1 MVPVAGPGVIRRSGR
16 LRRLSMQA
24 LPTLPIV
31 AALPALAEA
40 LESGRQVVL
49 EAPPGAG
56 KSTIVPLALLEAAWR
71 GDGRLVMLEPRRIAA
86 RAVAERMATL
96 LGERAGERV
105 GFRTRLESRVG
116 PRTRLEVVTEGILTR
131 QLQHDPALEGVACVI
146 FDEFHERG
154 LQGDLGLALAL
165 ECQRHLRPELRL
177 LVMSATLDGEALA
190 RLMGAARIVRAPGRM
205 FEVETFH
212 VAPPPGAAPQALAQ
226 RVASRIAAAVESHE
240 GDVLAFLPGAGE
252 IRRVVDALSEV
263 VPADRCVVLPLY
275 GDLPSAAQ
283 DAVLRPDP
291 RGRRKIVIATN
302 LAETSLTIDGVRIVV
317 DSGQERRNR
326 FDPATGMNRLE
337 TVRIS
342 RASAD
347 QRRGRAGRTAPGVCY
362 RLWSESAHAALLP
375 QAPAEI
381 LEADLAPLA
390 LELACWGADDPTA
403 LAWLDP
409 PPPASLAQAR
419 ELLTRLEALDAR
431 GRATPL
437 GREMAALGVHP
448 RLAHMILR
456 GQALGVGALACAVA
470 AVLSERDPL
479 RGAAG
484 PADPDLRSR
493 LDALQGR
500 GLPPGTTADRAALA
514 RIGRV
519 VEQLA
524 RRIARRAPSG
534 GAAAATPDESEAVG
548 LLLAF
553 AYPDRIGR
561 SRGEGGRYVL
571 SGGRGAALP
580 GPSALARSEYLAV
593 AALDAGEREA
603 RIQLAAPLSLPLL
616 LQHFGG
622 LVEETTRVEWDPRS
636 ETVAARRI
644 HRLGQLVL
652 EDEPLR
658 DAGERATRAMLDG
671 IRALSLR
678 CLPWTRALEQWRARV
693 AFARAQD
700 PRGPATWPDVSD
712 AALLEGLESWLA
724 PWLERVTRRE
734 QLARVDLGGALHGL
748 LDWNA
753 QRRLD
758 ALAPTHLGVPSGSRI
773 AIDYSGG
780 VPTLSVRLQEVFG
793 LAESPRVAEGRVPV
807 TLELLS
813 PARRPVQVTRDLESF
828 WSRGYHE
835 VRKELKG
842 RYPKHY
848 WPEDP
853 REAVATRR
861 VRPPGD

>member
-1 MVPVAGPGVIRRSGR
+1 
-16 LRRLSMQA
+16 MQA
-24 LPTLPIV
+24 LPQLPILE
-31 AALPALAEA
+31 ALPTLAEA

-56 KSTIVPLALLEAAWR
+56 KSTVVPLALLEAAWR
-71 GDGRLVMLEPRRIAA
+71 GDGRIVMLEPRRIAA
-86 RAVAERMATL
+86 RAVAERMASL
-96 LGERAGERV
+96 LGERCGERV
-105 GFRTRLESRVG
+105 GFRTRLETRVG
-116 PRTRLEVVTEGILTR
+116 ASTRLEVVTEGILTR

-177 LVMSATLDGEALA
+177 VVMSATLDGEALA

-205 FEVETFH
+205 FEVETRY
-212 VAPPPGAAPQALAQ
+212 VAPPPGTAPLALPQ
-226 RVASRIAAAVESHE
+226 RVAGRIASALESHD

-252 IRRVVDALSEV
+252 IRRVVEDLGQRL
-263 VPADRCVVLPLY
+263 PADRCVVLPLY

-291 RGRRKIVIATN
+291 GGRRKVVVATN

-317 DSGQERRNR
+317 DSGLERRNR

-347 QRRGRAGRTAPGVCY
+347 QRRGRAGRTAPGACY
-362 RLWSESAHAALLP
+362 RLWNESQHAALLP

-390 LELACWGADDPTA
+390 LELACWGADDPYS

-409 PPPASLAQAR
+409 PPAASLAQAR

-431 GRATPL
+431 GRVTNL

-456 GQALGVGALACAVA
+456 GQSLGLGPLACALA

-479 RGAAG
+479 RAANG

-493 LDALQGR
+493 IDALRGR
-500 GLPPGTTADRAALA
+500 GLPPGTTADRGALA

-519 VEQLA
+519 LEQLE
-524 RRIARRAPSG
+524 RRIGRRTPSSGASGTAP
-534 GAAAATPDESEAVG
+534 PEECEAVG
-548 LLLAF
+548 LLVAF

-561 SRGEGGRYVL
+561 ARGDGGGRYVL

-580 GPSALARSEYLAV
+580 GPSALARTEYLAV
-593 AALDAGEREA
+593 AALDAGEREG

-616 LQHFGG
+616 MQHFGG
-622 LVEETTRVEWDPRS
+622 LVEETTRVEWDPRA
-636 ETVAARRI
+636 EAVAARRLR
-644 HRLGQLVL
+644 RLGQLVL

-658 DAGERATRAMLDG
+658 QAGTRTTAAMLDG
-671 IRALSLR
+671 VRALGLR
-678 CLPWTRALEQWRARV
+678 CLPWTPALEQWRTRV
-693 AFARAQD
+693 AFARATD
-700 PRGPATWPDVSD
+700 PQGVTAWPDLSD
-712 AALLEGLESWLA
+712 ETLLASLESWLA
-724 PWLERVTRRE
+724 PWLDGVMRRE
-734 QLARVDLGGALHGL
+734 QLGRLDLGGALHAL
-748 LDWNA
+748 LDWTT

-758 ALAPTHLGVPSGSRI
+758 AYAPTHLAVPSGSRI

-780 VPTLSVRLQEVFG
+780 VPKLAVRLQEVFG

-813 PARRPVQVTRDLESF
+813 PARRPVQVTRDLQSF

-861 VRPPGD
+861 VRPPGA